1 MNVRIKINEKPFL
14 KKLRRK
20 PFWVE
25 YDKKNGPSCNIR
37 LELIKQ
43 ERTFQIL
50 SQQTANKSR
59 Q

>member
-1 MNVRIKINEKPFL
+1 MNIRIKINEKPFL

-25 YDKKNGPSCNIR
+25 YDKNGPSCNIR
-37 LELIKQ
+37 LELMKQ
-43 ERTFQIL
+43 ERTFPIL
-50 SQQTANKSR
+50 SQQAANKSR